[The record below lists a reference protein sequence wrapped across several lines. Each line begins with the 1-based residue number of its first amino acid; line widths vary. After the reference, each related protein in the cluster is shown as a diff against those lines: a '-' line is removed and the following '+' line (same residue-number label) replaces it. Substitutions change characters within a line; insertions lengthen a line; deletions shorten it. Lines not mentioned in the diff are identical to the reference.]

1 MAASSSST
9 EGSDFVREMSNMIRK
24 VPLGSTDK
32 AFDSTSTAK
41 DKVIDF
47 LACHHDDLAQAE
59 QFISRVR
66 ICEEQAKKCL
76 KKAYLELLR
85 LKSTKDLDQTT
96 ENALSIVSKDI
107 EKALQ
112 DLSNADLHLHC
123 ATGYVK
129 SMEDTINP
137 HHLDNTESED
147 GQGNKD
153 SMDDAMAGRKRKTT
167 EDESDDARKG
177 KGKAIELA
185 LKLGEQVD
193 EDCDDATD
201 SDQSEHVSAYSDY
214 D

>member
-9 EGSDFVREMSNMIRK
+9 EGRDFVREMSNMIGK

-32 AFDSTSTAK
+32 AFDSTSTAE
-41 DKVIDF
+41 DK
-47 LACHHDDLAQAE
+47 
-59 QFISRVR
+59 
-66 ICEEQAKKCL
+66 AKKCL

-96 ENALSIVSKDI
+96 GNALSIVSKDI

-129 SMEDTINP
+129 SMEDTIIP

-147 GQGNKD
+147 GQENRD

-167 EDESDDARKG
+167 DDESDDARKG
-177 KGKAIELA
+177 KGKAIKLA
-185 LKLGEQVD
+185 VKLEEQVD
-193 EDCDDATD
+193 EDYNDATD